1 MGVYQVARVISS
13 LVDFYQWLVV
23 IWCIMSWFPR
33 RDGSLL
39 DDVATVINSLVE
51 PYVGIF
57 RRFVP
62 PIGGMDFS
70 PMIALF
76 VLVAAERALIQLL
89 FALA

>member
-1 MGVYQVARVISS
+1 MGLYSIITKLFQIYM
-13 LVDFYQWLVV
+13 LLIV

-76 VLVAAERALIQLL
+76 VLVAAERALFQLL